1 MVQCTLLHQPLPLVL
16 VKHFC
21 RLALD
26 RLIAVR
32 LRFGHLHSL
41 AVHLETIHLLNRIQ
55 TGLLAI
61 EYDKGLALALQAALR
76 YNVEDRA
83 VVLEDDSEG
92 FLEGI
97 DLDALFE
104 VVDL

>member
-1 MVQCTLLHQPLPLVL
+1 VL
-16 VKHFC
+16 IKHVL
-21 RLALD
+21 RLSLD

-32 LRFGHLHSL
+32 LRPRHLHGL
-41 AVHLETIHLLNRIQ
+41 AVHLEAIHLLNRIQ
-55 TGLLAI
+55 TGFFAI
-61 EYDKGLALALQAALR
+61 EHDKGLALALQAALR
-76 YNVEDRA
+76 YNIENRT
-83 VVLEDDSEG
+83 VVFEDDSEG